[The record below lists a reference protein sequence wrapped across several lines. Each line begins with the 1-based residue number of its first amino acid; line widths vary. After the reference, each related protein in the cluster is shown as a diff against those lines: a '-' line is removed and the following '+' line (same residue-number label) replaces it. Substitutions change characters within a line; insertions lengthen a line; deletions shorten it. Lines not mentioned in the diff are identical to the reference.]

1 MFPFSQSLK
10 SSYIV
15 VWGPIILKVRCTL
28 LSFQI
33 FSIITS
39 AYLMFWGP
47 LFLVTLLHPHWEWKD
62 AKQSMLHEVTV

>member
-1 MFPFSQSLK
+1 VL
-10 SSYIV
+10 
-15 VWGPIILKVRCTL
+15 
-28 LSFQI
+28 QI

-62 AKQSMLHEVTV
+62 AKQSMLHEVQPFYV